1 MTPTFDPPINHQM
14 SRFFSSY
21 FAIRTFASLNGE
33 SPERGGKY
41 AFLFLLLKRKFN
53 HVWLVGGLVL
63 CLHLK
68 SAVGSIS
75 QHGIQ
80 YANLGS

>member
-1 MTPTFDPPINHQM
+1 MKLESFDPHK
-14 SRFFSSY
+14 SS
-21 FAIRTFASLNGE
+21 NVV
-33 SPERGGKY
+33 
-41 AFLFLLLKRKFN
+41 LFLLISPLKLLPVSVLITGQGNVLFCLKMKKKFN

-63 CLHLK
+63 CLHLM